1 VIELIAFDGD
11 DTLWHSEQLF
21 ADTQERY
28 RALLGPYL
36 AGDVGL
42 DDRLL
47 ATEHR
52 NLPIFG
58 YGAKGFTLS
67 LIETAIEVTDGRV
80 SGADIQAVIDLG
92 KALLDHPVDLL
103 DGVEDVIDAL
113 GADHDLMV
121 ITKGDLFHQETKVAR
136 SGLSERFS
144 RIEIVSEK
152 DDATYRRILA
162 SAAVDASR
170 FLMVGNSVKSDILP
184 IVALGG
190 HAAHVPYHVTWALE
204 QVADADA
211 ARDGFHALNHI
222 SEVVDLVRRLDA
234 TLPAQ

>member
-21 ADTQERY
+21 ADTQERF
-28 RALLGPYL
+28 RALIEPYL
-36 AGDVGL
+36 DGDVGL
-42 DDRLL
+42 DARLL
-47 ATEHR
+47 ETEHR

-103 DGVEDVIDAL
+103 DGVEEVIDAL
-113 GADHDLMV
+113 GEDHDLMV

-136 SGLSERFS
+136 SGLVERFS

-162 SAAVDASR
+162 STGVDPDR
-170 FLMVGNSVKSDILP
+170 FLMVGNSLKSDILP

-204 QVADADA
+204 RVDDADA
-211 ARDGFHALNHI
+211 ARDGFHALADI
-222 SEVVDLVRRLDA
+222 SEVVDLVRRLDG
-234 TLPAQ
+234 